1 MNNYQRLAGRFAL
14 LSIISFISVFLL
26 LNYVDDVYIL
36 FLLFGILFLILA
48 IVFNSRA
55 EKEKRESEQK

>member
-14 LSIISFISVFLL
+14 LSIISFLTVFVL
-26 LNYVDDVYIL
+26 LNSPNDSYIV
-36 FLLFGILFLILA
+36 FLLFGVFFLILA
-48 IVFNSRA
+48 MVSNNRA